1 MCRRDNST
9 KTKASSTNNR
19 SNVLKRNT
27 SSSFLLLT
35 HDSFVF
41 PELEEP
47 QIDKDDANKRKLPNN
62 KTNNSDYKNPHI
74 YGLGGPTLYATLA
87 TVVFYVA
94 LLFLIEHG
102 TKIVLRHYASHIPIL
117 NESPHNVGILA
128 RHLSVDFLSL
138 LVCAYIAISNRHVCS
153 EIIHHFLISMGK
165 KKEKQSS
172 SLEHNTSTTMIM
184 HESGYEERIFKYH
197 PGAQRLI
204 TFFLVYQVKNLYD
217 TLYWNDG
224 IEFVLHHLFAG
235 AAAW

>member
-1 MCRRDNST
+1 MCRRDNNS
-9 KTKASSTNNR
+9 TKASSNGSGSGGN
-19 SNVLKRNT
+19 LKRRS

-35 HDSFVF
+35 HESFVF
-41 PELEEP
+41 PELEI
-47 QIDKDDANKRKLPNN
+47 IDKDDANKRLPN
-62 KTNNSDYKNPHI
+62 KSNNSSTHSHTNDEYKNPHI

-87 TVVFYVA
+87 TVTFYVA
-94 LLFLIEHG
+94 LLFGIEHI
-102 TKIVLRHYASHIPIL
+102 TKTLLRHYTSHIPIM

-138 LVCAYIAISNRHVCS
+138 LVCAYLAISNREVCA
-153 EIIHHFLISMGK
+153 EIIHHFMSLGKSTEHSM
-165 KKEKQSS
+165 
-172 SLEHNTSTTMIM
+172 HA
-184 HESGYEERIFKYH
+184 SGYEERIFKYH

>member
-1 MCRRDNST
+1 MCRRDNTT
-9 KTKASSTNNR
+9 KTKASSNNYGGH
-19 SNVLKRNT
+19 SKRA
-27 SSSFLLLT
+27 SSFLLLT

-47 QIDKDDANKRKLPNN
+47 QIDKDDANKRRLPNN
-62 KTNNSDYKNPHI
+62 NNDNNNNNNNSRGYKNPHI
-74 YGLGGPTLYATLA
+74 YGLGGPTIYATLA
-87 TVVFYVA
+87 TVAFYVA

-102 TKIVLRHYASHIPIL
+102 TKTALRRHASHISIL

-138 LVCAYIAISNRHVCS
+138 LVCAHVAISNRHVCG
-153 EIIHHFLISMGK
+153 EIIHHFLISVGK
-165 KKEKQSS
+165 MKSS
-172 SLEHNTSTTMIM
+172 EPNASTIIM
-184 HESGYEERIFKYH
+184 HESEYEERIFKYH